1 MADQEEVVTLLQQPA
16 LYAGAADVDVVR
28 THGAYVFLG
37 GDTALKIKRAVRYD
51 YLDYSTPELRAAA
64 LRRELELNAPAA
76 PMIYRDMV
84 AVTRGADGALA
95 LDGAGEV
102 VEWALRMWRFA
113 DEDQLDR
120 VAGRGALDRPLA
132 ETLGESIAQYHAAAP
147 ALAAPDGAR
156 RIGDILDELGRE
168 FAGMEDA
175 LPAKGIARFLDRAR
189 EALARQA
196 ALLDS
201 RAEAGHVR
209 RCHGDL
215 HLRNIVLIEGRPV
228 PFDALEFSEELGT
241 CDVLYDLAF
250 LLMDLRHRGLAWA
263 ANAVLNRYLFAA
275 ATDDHYRGLAALPL
289 FQAVRA
295 GISAMVAV
303 QTARAQ
309 GGNAPLLRDAGR
321 YLDDAI
327 AVLEPGATRLV
338 ALGGLSGTG
347 KTTVARGLAPD
358 LGAPPGAVHLRS
370 DMIRKALCGVDPLTP
385 LDARGY
391 RPEVSAAVYDRMDAL
406 AREVLQA
413 GQTVIADAVF
423 LNPDERAAI
432 AQVAQ
437 DLGAGFAGLWLEA
450 EGAAL
455 VARVSDRRGDA
466 SDADAEVVRAQLARD
481 TGPIGWAR
489 VDASG
494 AADEVLSA
502 CRAALGGTGQTPA

>member
-1 MADQEEVVTLLQQPA
+1 MTDQEEVVTLLQQPA
-16 LYAGAADVDVVR
+16 LYAGAVDVDVVR

-51 YLDYSTPELRAAA
+51 YLDYSTPERRAAA

-84 AVTRGADGALA
+84 AVTRGAEGALE
-95 LDGAGEV
+95 LDGPGEV
-102 VEWALRMWRFA
+102 VEWALRMWRFPDA
-113 DEDQLDR
+113 DQLDR
-120 VAGRGALDRPLA
+120 VAGRGGLDRPLA
-132 ETLGESIAQYHAAAP
+132 ETLGASIAQYHAAAP
-147 ALAAPDGAR
+147 AHPAPDGAR

-175 LPAKGIARFLDRAR
+175 LPAEEIARFLDRAR
-189 EALARQA
+189 TALARQGG
-196 ALLDS
+196 LLDS

-263 ANAVLNRYLFAA
+263 ANAVLNRYLFGAG
-275 ATDDHYRGLAALPL
+275 TEDHYRGLAALPL

-309 GGNAPLLRDAGR
+309 GGGETLLRDARR

-327 AVLEPGATRLV
+327 AVLEPGTPRLV
-338 ALGGLSGTG
+338 AIGGVSGTG
-347 KTTVARGLAPD
+347 KTTVARGLAPE

-385 LDARGY
+385 LDAEGY
-391 RPEVSAAVYDRMDAL
+391 RPEVSAEVYDRIETL
-406 AREVLQA
+406 AREVLEA

-423 LNPDERAAI
+423 LDPDDRAAI
-432 AQVAQ
+432 ARVARDQ
-437 DLGAGFAGLWLEA
+437 SAGFTGLWLEA

-466 SDADAEVVRAQLARD
+466 SDADAGVVRAQLDSDA
-481 TGPIGWAR
+481 GEIGWTR
-489 VDASG
+489 VDAAG
-494 AADEVLSA
+494 DVDKVLAA
-502 CRAALGGTGQTPA
+502 CRGALVATAQARP